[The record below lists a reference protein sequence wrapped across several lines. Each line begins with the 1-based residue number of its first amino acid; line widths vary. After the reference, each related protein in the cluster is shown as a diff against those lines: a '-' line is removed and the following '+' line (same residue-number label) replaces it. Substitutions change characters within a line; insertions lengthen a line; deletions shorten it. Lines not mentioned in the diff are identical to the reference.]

1 MVFIAVPVHWRL
13 VTDDPYLV
21 WNQDRVSLLKLDG
34 EQAVERVVE
43 TDRTILALAPLTH
56 ACALP

>member
-1 MVFIAVPVHWRL
+1 MAIPVQWRL

-21 WNQDRVSLLKLDG
+21 WNQDRVRLLKLDG
-34 EQAVERVVE
+34 EQAVERIVE
-43 TDRTILALAPLTH
+43 MDRTILALAPLIH

>member
-1 MVFIAVPVHWRL
+1 MAIPVQWAI

-21 WNQDRVSLLKLDG
+21 RNQDRVGLLKLDG

-43 TDRTILALAPLTH
+43 TDRTILDLAPLTP

>member
-1 MVFIAVPVHWRL
+1 MAIPVQWAL

-21 WNQDRVSLLKLDG
+21 WNQDRVGLLKLDG
-34 EQAVERVVE
+34 EQAVECVVE

>member
-1 MVFIAVPVHWRL
+1 MAIPVQWAI

-21 WNQDRVSLLKLDG
+21 RNQDRVGLLKLDG

-43 TDRTILALAPLTH
+43 TDRTILDLAPLTH